1 MNQSGTSDNLLGS
14 EEGAPPEVRLPDS
27 DPGGAA
33 PPERA
38 AAGSRW
44 GVVGPAAEEEITGD
58 PSRQED
64 LVPDPGVEQKE
75 LDDQRAEVRA
85 RVRRR
90 WQMQWQKQRT
100 ASILSSLTMDCMR
113 TAKSPTDSDDQEQLE
128 SRWRNFHPDA
138 LS

>member
-44 GVVGPAAEEEITGD
+44 GVVGPAAEEITGD
-58 PSRQED
+58 PSSSPESSRQED
-64 LVPDPGVEQKE
+64 LVPDPEVEQKE

-100 ASILSSLTMDCMR
+100 AKNLQTFSETVLRYVII
-113 TAKSPTDSDDQEQLE
+113 
-128 SRWRNFHPDA
+128 
-138 LS
+138 